1 MKEEQFNRSL
11 HQYQEIFNIDDKD
24 EFLHCFT
31 YELAIRS
38 IKDYLIDRFSNFKI
52 INDELTLTIKG
63 IEAAEELLKNPIY
76 DELKGEIAKDNANT
90 ALQKSIEL
98 MMTIIEDELQF
109 ELGLSLE
116 DLYVDYNFFNDDFKK
131 IFFALFKNSEWLF
144 INKKL
149 YNGTLESEAYFNEK
163 FIRTHTYFPKMRD
176 DDFRDIKTHYTYRYK
191 RPLFHGTIL
200 SNNKKAD
207 ITINTDL
214 SKEVI
219 MQQVA
224 KLVDIMK
231 KDSKSIYSNR
241 DKVAI
246 ADNINNYQKSVNEV
260 YKNKRLLID
269 GLIIFDYIEARTKE
283 AKDENQETEKIK
295 KQKIDFITKSL
306 ELKKDEKREQI
317 KQINAS
323 YSKITR
329 KRIKEEI
336 AERLSLSYDTIEKY
350 YKTTKNLLDKKNFLK
365 LIEGKDTK
373 TLFSTL
379 Q

>member
-76 DELKGEIAKDNANT
+76 DELKGEIAKDNTNT
-90 ALQKSIEL
+90 TLQKSIEL

>member
-1 MKEEQFNRSL
+1 MKEEQFNRNL
-11 HQYQEIFNIDDKD
+11 PQYQEIFNIDDKD

-38 IKDYLIDRFSNFKI
+38 IKDYLIDRFLNFQI
-52 INDELTLTIKG
+52 VNNELALTIKG
-63 IEAAEELLKNPIY
+63 IKEIDKELLTGTRY
-76 DELKGEIAKDNANT
+76 DYLKRKFSKDNTNT
-90 ALQKSIEL
+90 ALQKIIKL
-98 MMTIIEDELQF
+98 MITIIEDDLQI
-109 ELGLSLE
+109 ELGLQLNE
-116 DLYVDYNFFNDDFKK
+116 LYVDYNFFNDDFKK

-149 YNGTLESEAYFNEK
+149 YSGTLESEAYFNEK
-163 FIRTHTYFPKMRD
+163 FIRIHTYFPRMR

-191 RPLFHGTIL
+191 RPLLHGTIL

-231 KDSKSIYSNR
+231 KDSKNIDSNR

-246 ADNINNYQKSVNEV
+246 ADNIKNYQKNVNEV
-260 YKNKRLLID
+260 YKNKRLLVD
-269 GLIIFDYIEARTKE
+269 GLIIFDYIEARKKE
-283 AKDENQETEKIK
+283 AEVENKEIEKTRKLK
-295 KQKIDFITKSL
+295 KALIEKSL

-336 AERLSLSYDTIEKY
+336 AEKLLLSYDTVEKY

-365 LIEGKDTK
+365 LIEGTDTK